1 MKLPVKIFIL
11 NNKGYGIIK
20 QFQSQYLNHRY
31 EATSKGYSSPNFE
44 KVSKAYGI
52 KYYRIE
58 KNKDIN
64 NNLVNIL
71 SNNLP
76 CLCEILIEPNQQIEP
91 KLEFGKPI
99 EDLTP
104 LLSRSEFNNNMLIP
118 KIDDKLIK

>member
-52 KYYRIE
+52 KDSVISSLLLS
-58 KNKDIN
+58 